1 MPSMTYKLM
10 TRVDYGEDSRH
21 FVDAVYTNNPAHPRL
36 HACEGVYD
44 MDTNVKWWKC
54 STDDLILDDREYKYF
69 MLCQELVDDKL
80 VPDKRNIIFNKQGEV
95 VLLCN
100 DETHYSLEF
109 VYGSIESYLKTRTT
123 VDL

>member
-21 FVDAVYTNNPAHPRL
+21 LVLAVYTDEPTHPRL

-109 VYGSIESYLKTRTT
+109 VYGSIESYLKTRTK